1 MQFNHS
7 VNIAEILN
15 RGFKNFKS
23 TFKPFFKYA
32 LLAVIISY
40 VIQLY
45 ITVMDTVLFDNEV
58 AYITS
63 IVLMVLVFLPVAYFT
78 VRMNMT
84 VSGKFRAV
92 KEAQPF
98 LFKEKFKDSK
108 HEFWRVFF
116 VLASKFFI
124 RVIMM
129 ICFMPLL
136 VLLLTPIMPEG
147 LNFAGLSGMIVV
159 IVSTLAGLSF
169 LYLLSR
175 LEFAT
180 LVIYWQV
187 DTEHSDLRTSM
198 EMTKTQYLKKLKLI
212 IIAKIPKIVMNIIM
226 FANVFIS
233 PIGNTGALRWG
244 YLLGLIIFE
253 TITYAWPLAYYYPM
267 FKQMKAFPLQSD
279 VLIDEEGKE
288 WLTF

>member
-1 MQFNHS
+1 MQFTHS
-7 VNIAEILN
+7 VKIAEILN

-32 LLAVIISY
+32 LLAVVISY
-40 VIQLY
+40 IIQLY
-45 ITVMDTVLFDNEV
+45 IAVMDTILFDNEV
-58 AYITS
+58 LYIAS

-84 VSGKFRAV
+84 ASGKYKAV
-92 KEAQPF
+92 KEGQPF
-98 LFKEKFKDSK
+98 DFKEKFNDSK

-129 ICFMPLL
+129 ICFMPLVMFIFTP
-136 VLLLTPIMPEG
+136 VLPEG
-147 LNFAGLSGMIVV
+147 LSFSGFSGSLVL
-159 IVSTLAGLSF
+159 IVSTSAGLAF
-169 LYLLSR
+169 LYLLTR

-180 LVIYWQV
+180 LIIYWQV

-198 EMTKTQYLKKLKLI
+198 EMTRTQYLEKLKLI
-212 IIAKIPKIVMNIIM
+212 IVAQIPKIIMNMVMFM
-226 FANVFIS
+226 NVFIM
-233 PIGNTGALRWG
+233 PFGQTPMGRWT
-244 YLLGLIIFE
+244 YLIGLIIFE
-253 TITYAWPLAYYYPM
+253 AASYAWPLSFYYPL